1 MNCRAC
7 LMRHA
12 ACQAC
17 DDDGAAALA
26 VGLAMLATYA
36 TDTLR
41 LPADINPIIVV
52 LNDQSWGFLLVPMA
66 LGGVLLALCGLL
78 WQYGLRWT

>member
-1 MNCRAC
+1 
-7 LMRHA
+7 
-12 ACQAC
+12 
-17 DDDGAAALA
+17 
-26 VGLAMLATYA
+26 MLATYA